1 MCRWCFS
8 KLVTVC
14 ARHCVFCVSSIIV
27 LGNSLFTKTN
37 RVVVLLRICCG
48 RSQYELFMSQGITFT
63 ISVTKML
70 IEFQLCIYLTSP
82 TSTFNLQRNQILK
95 YCKQSKQQ
103 QYRYFGSIFGIL
115 YYSENVWMSFR
126 KYANI
131 PMKIRDIRLSIILLN
146 VKQNTEWLFTLTTNS
161 FSVFIR

>member
-1 MCRWCFS
+1 MCRVLLLVS
-8 KLVTVC
+8 HKLY
-14 ARHCVFCVSSIIV
+14 CVSSIIV
-27 LGNSLFTKTN
+27 LGNTLFTKTN

-115 YYSENVWMSFR
+115 YHSENLWMSSR
-126 KYANI
+126 KYIENT
-131 PMKIRDIRLSIILLN
+131 MKILVTFYAFKYIHLN
-146 VKQNTEWLFTLTTNS
+146 VKQNTECLFALTKNS
-161 FSVFIR
+161 FLVFIR

>member
-1 MCRWCFS
+1 M
-8 KLVTVC
+8 
-14 ARHCVFCVSSIIV
+14 SSIIV
-27 LGNSLFTKTN
+27 LGNTLFTKTN

-115 YYSENVWMSFR
+115 YHSENVWMYFR
-126 KYANI
+126 N
-131 PMKIRDIRLSIILLN
+131 
-146 VKQNTEWLFTLTTNS
+146 TLTILWKYLS
-161 FSVFIR
+161 YFYMFFILKIGRLQWFIHFSIYI

>member
-1 MCRWCFS
+1 M
-8 KLVTVC
+8 
-14 ARHCVFCVSSIIV
+14 
-27 LGNSLFTKTN
+27 FTKTN

-115 YYSENVWMSFR
+115 YHSENVWMSFR
-126 KYANI
+126 KYIDNT
-131 PMKIRDIRLSIILLN
+131 MKKLVIFLYVFHFKNKPGAFTMVYSFKYIHLN
-146 VKQNTEWLFTLTTNS
+146 VKQNTECLFALTKNS
-161 FSVFIR
+161 FLVFIR

>member
-1 MCRWCFS
+1 M
-8 KLVTVC
+8 
-14 ARHCVFCVSSIIV
+14 
-27 LGNSLFTKTN
+27 FTKTN

-115 YYSENVWMSFR
+115 YYSENVLMSFG
-126 KYANI
+126 KYINI
-131 PMKIRDIRLSIILLN
+131 PMKILVIFVYVSFKSYTLN

-161 FSVFIR
+161 FLVFIG

>member
-1 MCRWCFS
+1 MLLVS
-8 KLVTVC
+8 HKLY
-14 ARHCVFCVSSIIV
+14 CVSSIIV

-48 RSQYELFMSQGITFT
+48 RSKYELFMSQGITFT

-95 YCKQSKQQ
+95 YCKQGKQQ
-103 QYRYFGSIFGIL
+103 QYRYFGSIFGIS
-115 YYSENVWMSFR
+115 YYSENVLMSFG
-126 KYANI
+126 KYINI
-131 PMKIRDIRLSIILLN
+131 PMKILVIF
-146 VKQNTEWLFTLTTNS
+146 VY
-161 FSVFIR
+161 VFLYFKCQAKYRMAIYANDK

>member
-1 MCRWCFS
+1 M
-8 KLVTVC
+8 
-14 ARHCVFCVSSIIV
+14 
-27 LGNSLFTKTN
+27 FTKTN

-115 YYSENVWMSFR
+115 HHSENVWMSFR
-126 KYANI
+126 KYIDNTR
-131 PMKIRDIRLSIILLN
+131 KIFVIFLYAFRFFTMVYSFKYIHLN
-146 VKQNTEWLFTLTTNS
+146 VKQNTECLFALTKNS
-161 FSVFIR
+161 FLVFIR

>member
-1 MCRWCFS
+1 
-8 KLVTVC
+8 
-14 ARHCVFCVSSIIV
+14 VSSIIV

-82 TSTFNLQRNQILK
+82 TSTFNLHRNHILK

-126 KYANI
+126 KYTNI
-131 PMKIRDIRLSIILLN
+131 PMKIRDN
-146 VKQNTEWLFTLTTNS
+146 VQFFIS
-161 FSVFIR
+161 FKYYTFKCQAKYRMAIYANDK